1 MIRLFAIFAN
11 LILALILKMSF
22 VDDIGVSVE
31 TPQEVTAGSE
41 FEVNVTIKKG
51 DLESFSRLL
60 QTLPAGLT
68 AESVKSSN
76 ADFNFES
83 KRARFIWLKMP
94 ESKEINVSYSI
105 KVDPRLKGD
114 FNIGGKFSY
123 IAENERRTVTTQSNS
138 ITILPSP
145 DIDPSLIVDVDDFEQ
160 LVIPYIPTNQGEPSI
175 ACIRQH
181 PYPAPDG
188 KGYIV
193 NLLVSK
199 ERKEKF
205 AKIEESVP
213 KGFKAEAINDGDAIF
228 TYKDNV
234 AKFLWMNLPESSFFM
249 VSYKLV
255 PNILS
260 KSDPQID
267 GTFSY
272 LEEAKT
278 MSIAIQQTGKDLAMI
293 NTPEELNNLI
303 AGIGSEAT
311 IASIEASDA
320 SASENVTKNV
330 TVGSSVTRS
339 KEPRSFKKYLLEP
352 EAGIY
357 YRVQLAAGHSPI
369 NIKRY
374 FKKFKLEKE
383 VRQESHEGWY
393 KYSVGSFPE
402 YKTARDYREHIW
414 NTTEIDDAFV
424 SAYNDGNRITVQEAL
439 MISNQQWYK

>member
-11 LILALILKMSF
+11 LIIVLILKLSF

-68 AESVKSSN
+68 AESITSSN
-76 ADFNFES
+76 ADFNFEN

-94 ESKEINVSYSI
+94 ESKEINVSYTI

-114 FNIGGKFSY
+114 FNIDGKFSY
-123 IAENERRTVTTQSNS
+123 IADNERRTVTTQSNP

-145 DIDPSLIVDVDDFEQ
+145 NIDPSLIVDVDDFEQ
-160 LVIPYIPTNQGEPSI
+160 LVIPYIPTISGESTI

-181 PYPAPDG
+181 PYPDPEG
-188 KGYIV
+188 QGYIV

-205 AKIEESVP
+205 AKIEESIP
-213 KGFKAEAINDGDAIF
+213 KGFKAEAIDDGDAIF
-228 TYKDNV
+228 TFKDNV

-249 VSYKLV
+249 VSYRLV
-255 PNILS
+255 PNVLS
-260 KSDPQID
+260 KSEPQID

-278 MSIAIQQTGKDLAMI
+278 MSIAIQQTGKDIAMI
-293 NTPEELNNLI
+293 NTPEEINNLI
-303 AGIGSEAT
+303 TGIGSEAT
-311 IASIEASDA
+311 LASL
-320 SASENVTKNV
+320 SASEES
-330 TVGSSVTRS
+330 GSQDVSENAPVSLS

-352 EAGIY
+352 EDGIY

-369 NIKRY
+369 NIRRY
-374 FKKFKLEKE
+374 FKKYKLEKE

-402 YKTARDYREHIW
+402 YKTARDYRELIW